1 VKSDRVA
8 AFGLNF
14 AAFPALQMDKVE
26 QKAISCGLKK

>member
-14 AAFPALQMDKVE
+14 AAFPPLQRDKVE
-26 QKAISCGLKK
+26 QKAIARGLKK